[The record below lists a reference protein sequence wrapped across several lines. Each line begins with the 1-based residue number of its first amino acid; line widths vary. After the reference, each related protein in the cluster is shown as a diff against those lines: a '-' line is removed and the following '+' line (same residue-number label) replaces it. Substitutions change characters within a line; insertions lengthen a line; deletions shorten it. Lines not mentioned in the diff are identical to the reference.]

1 MNKTTSPGK
10 GGSKPGP
17 SPANTKKPVQ
27 TTKPVVVSNKPK
39 KKGPVAKMGELET
52 RFRATMQKAG
62 EAVFGMDKSMRTPHM
77 QRILNKDAAIHN
89 KKAKAAKVQD
99 VRDKFSQAKNKLKLE
114 KLQKEGY
121 NKTGFKTGGMVNSN
135 AKIAASKVARGRVG
149 GTSTAPKTA
158 SPKMKMGGMKGKSC

>member
-1 MNKTTSPGK
+1 MKTNNDPVKPKKGK
-10 GGSKPGP
+10 
-17 SPANTKKPVQ
+17 VQ
-27 TTKPVVVSNKPK
+27 TTKSVTVSNKPK

-62 EAVFGMDKSMRTPHM
+62 EALFGMDKSMRTPQM
-77 QRILNKDAAIHN
+77 QRILNKDAAIYN
-89 KKAKAAKVQD
+89 KKAKADKVQD

-135 AKIAASKVARGRVG
+135 AKIAASKVAKGKVG
-149 GTSTAPKTA
+149 GISKAPNKA
-158 SPKMKMGGMKGKSC
+158 KPC